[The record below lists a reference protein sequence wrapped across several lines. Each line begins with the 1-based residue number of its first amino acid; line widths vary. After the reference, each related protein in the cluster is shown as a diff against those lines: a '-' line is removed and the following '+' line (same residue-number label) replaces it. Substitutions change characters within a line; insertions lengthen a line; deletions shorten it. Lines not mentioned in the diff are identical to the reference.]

1 MLASTLLASLLAVSA
16 TNAAPFF
23 SVASAPKVLAKRA
36 ETKTWEGA
44 IADVQIHESCNASQT
59 VYLRNGLNEMK
70 ALAEHA
76 HDRILTLGETDP
88 LYIKYFGNA
97 SSAAASGLYAQI
109 VWGNKPGVLVR
120 CDDVDGNCLQR
131 TDEGYWAGHHRGAN
145 ASDETVICDRSY
157 TDRWHLSSMCWDGNE
172 IGVAPAS
179 HWLGADL
186 LHRMM
191 HIPSIVYHHVE
202 HAADSYPDVLAIA
215 ASNSTLT
222 VYNQATFQLYAL
234 DAYARDV
241 AFPPNGCVGA
251 SAHIPTDDDSHS
263 HGAASSSAS
272 ASASAS
278 GSSATAA
285 SATVPAEVTIGGGSA
300 TATAAQSCHTH
311 GDGEVHC
318 E

>member
-1 MLASTLLASLLAVSA
+1 MLAPTLLVSLLAASA
-16 TNAAPFF
+16 AHAAPFF
-23 SVASAPKVLAKRA
+23 SVSSAPKVLAKRA
-36 ETKTWEGA
+36 ETKTWEGHV
-44 IADVQIHESCNASQT
+44 ADVQIHESCNASQT

-88 LYIKYFGNA
+88 LYVKYFGNA

-109 VWGNKPGVLVR
+109 VWGNKPGVLLR
-120 CDDVDGNCLQR
+120 CDNPDGNCDQS
-131 TDEGYWAGHHRGAN
+131 TAEGKWAGHYRGSN
-145 ASDETVICDRSY
+145 ATEETVICDRTY
-157 TDRWHLSSMCWDGNE
+157 TDRWHLSSLCWDGNE

-202 HAADSYPDVLAIA
+202 HAADSYPDVLALA
-215 ASNSTLT
+215 ASNSSLT

-251 SAHIPTDDDSHS
+251 EAHLAADDGDAHS
-263 HGAASSSAS
+263 HGAASSSA
-272 ASASAS
+272 AS
-278 GSSATAA
+278 
-285 SATVPAEVTIGGGSA
+285 SATVPAEVTVGEASA
-300 TATAAQSCHTH
+300 TATAAGSCHTH